1 MEPAMMER
9 SHLDEWKARLSAL
22 EADMARPDVAGDH
35 KAYSARMREHTALTR
50 RIKLAGR
57 LFDLTD
63 QLAGSRA
70 MAEDPACDDELQ
82 AMAQEECE
90 RLEPARESAERDLMM
105 ALLPPDP
112 HAGRNIIMEIRAG
125 TGGDEAA
132 LFAGDLHRMYARY
145 AETRG
150 WTIRLIDVAESSV
163 GGFKEIVFSVEGED
177 VFSRLQYESGVHR
190 VQRIPETETQGRI
203 HTSAATV
210 AVLPEAEELDDIDLP
225 ADEIRLD
232 LFCASGPGGQKV
244 NKTTSAVRLTHLPT
258 GIVAQSQDERS
269 QHRNKDRAMQVLKA
283 RLLDRT
289 RSEAAAREAG
299 ARKQQIGSGDRS
311 ERIRTYNFPQNR
323 LTDHRINLTLYSL
336 DRVME
341 GELDGVIRALTDHDL
356 EARLAVCAGAPG
368 GAT

>member
-1 MEPAMMER
+1 MMER
-9 SHLDEWKARLSAL
+9 SHLDEWKSRLAAL
-22 EADMARPDVAGDH
+22 EAEMARPEVAGDH
-35 KAYSARMREHTALTR
+35 KAYRERMREHTRLSKLSALAER
-50 RIKLAGR
+50 C
-57 LFDLTD
+57 FDLED
-63 QLAGSRA
+63 QLADSRA
-70 MAEDPACDDELQ
+70 MADDSGCEAELRTLAEED
-82 AMAQEECE
+82 CE
-90 RLEPARESAERDLMM
+90 RLEPERERAERKLMV

-132 LFAGDLHRMYARY
+132 LFAGDLQRMYARY
-145 AETRG
+145 SEARG
-150 WTIRLIDVAESSV
+150 WSVRLIDAAESAA

-177 VFSRLQYESGVHR
+177 VYNRLQFESGVHR

-210 AVLPEAEELDDIDLP
+210 AVLPEAEEIDDVDIP
-225 ADEIRLD
+225 ADEIRID

-283 RLLDRT
+283 RLLDRS
-289 RSEAAAREAG
+289 RSEAAAKEAG

-311 ERIRTYNFPQNR
+311 ERIRTYNYSQNR
-323 LTDHRINLTLYSL
+323 VTDHRINLTLYSL

-341 GELDGVIRALTDHDL
+341 GDLDGLIQALCDRDL
-356 EARLAVCAGAPG
+356 EARLSVHAPEPDAGS
-368 GAT
+368 